1 MVFVSDGLLA
11 RLIGLTFMVLF
22 PGDRPAGVAGLVC
35 PISVTSLGLATL
47 VFNLLINCFTFPFVL
62 TLGFV
67 WASVTM
73 SSTKVAKSLEDR
85 NSPIVP
91 IFSLHSV
98 NGVWVSALTMTGRVP
113 IAGHVSAAVSRLLL
127 SVCIVRDFCC
137 CDRGLVLALG
147 ATGASVSEV
156 AVSEEAAFILLVA
169 AAYDNFSVLASTSTC
184 LASL

>member
-11 RLIGLTFMVLF
+11 RLIGLTFVVLF
-22 PGDRPAGVAGLVC
+22 PGDRPAGVSGLVC
-35 PISVTSLGLATL
+35 PISVTSLGFATL

-73 SSTKVAKSLEDR
+73 SSTKVTKSLEDR

-91 IFSLHSV
+91 NFSLHSVSV

-113 IAGHVSAAVSRLLL
+113 IAGHVSAAVSRLLP
-127 SVCIVRDFCC
+127 SVCI
-137 CDRGLVLALG
+137 
-147 ATGASVSEV
+147 
-156 AVSEEAAFILLVA
+156 AV
-169 AAYDNFSVLASTSTC
+169 
-184 LASL
+184 